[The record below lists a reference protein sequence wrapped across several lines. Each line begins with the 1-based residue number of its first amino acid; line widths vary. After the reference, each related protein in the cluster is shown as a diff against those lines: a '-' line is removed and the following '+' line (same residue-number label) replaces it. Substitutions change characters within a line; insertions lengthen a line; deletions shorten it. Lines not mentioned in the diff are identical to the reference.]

1 MQVKT
6 WVHWKCMDEWLA
18 FSNLLLLLTL
28 VNKSFTLP
36 QLLLVILY
44 ITNISINK
52 HGKHTITNHQTISLK
67 QLSSFSYLGMFELV
81 EEV

>member
-1 MQVKT
+1 MQVVKT

-44 ITNISINK
+44 ITNIFNK
-52 HGKHTITNHQTISLK
+52 
-67 QLSSFSYLGMFELV
+67 
-81 EEV
+81 

>member
-1 MQVKT
+1 
-6 WVHWKCMDEWLA
+6 MDEWLA

-44 ITNISINK
+44 ITNIFNK
-52 HGKHTITNHQTISLK
+52 
-67 QLSSFSYLGMFELV
+67 
-81 EEV
+81 

>member
-6 WVHWKCMDEWLA
+6 WVYGKCMDEWLA

-44 ITNISINK
+44 ITNIFN
-52 HGKHTITNHQTISLK
+52 
-67 QLSSFSYLGMFELV
+67 E
-81 EEV
+81 

>member
-1 MQVKT
+1 MWHIIELWKTMQVVKT

-44 ITNISINK
+44 ITNIFNK
-52 HGKHTITNHQTISLK
+52 
-67 QLSSFSYLGMFELV
+67 
-81 EEV
+81 